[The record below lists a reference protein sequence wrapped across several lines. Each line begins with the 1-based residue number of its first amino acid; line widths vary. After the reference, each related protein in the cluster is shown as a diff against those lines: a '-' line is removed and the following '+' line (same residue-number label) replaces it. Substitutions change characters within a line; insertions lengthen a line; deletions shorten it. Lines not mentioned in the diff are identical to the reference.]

1 MISHRTFALAVLTLG
16 LGGASYHLVADGAD
30 LPSKPPSGKPGTP
43 NGDAELVERL
53 IGNRKDYQA
62 TLVSLYEHYTKVGD
76 RERAKWV
83 EEEVKAFHLIPKP
96 SYRLDI
102 LDVPPPTLEAKANV
116 KEANDLYKEAMEY
129 KDRGFGTDYTL
140 NQKRAELRLQ
150 EILQK
155 HPTSDKI
162 ADVAYQLGD
171 LYEGR
176 AFRQYGRSA
185 AYFERSFQWRKGSS
199 TDARLRA
206 ARLYDRQLNERA
218 KAIDLYRDVI
228 AHDTDPARIR
238 EAEKRL
244 AELTGN
250 RK

>member
-1 MISHRTFALAVLTLG
+1 MISHRTFALALLTLG

-30 LPSKPPSGKPGTP
+30 LPAKPPSGKPGTP

-53 IGNRKDYQA
+53 IGNRKEYQA

-150 EILQK
+150 EVLQK
-155 HPTSDKI
+155 YPTSDKI

-185 AYFERSFQWRKGSS
+185 AYFERSFQWRKGSV